1 MSILRQRN
9 YVQDAKLPQGAEHI
23 YTDRMTIK
31 RQIWQQKHD
40 VVGLLKLKGFF
51 FLYPSQTDALIQSTY
66 IILYFTKHVYMN
78 ILLIYYHINYKNY

>member
-9 YVQDAKLPQGAEHI
+9 YVQDAKLPQWAEHI

-40 VVGLLKLKGFF
+40 VGGLLKLKPFVS
-51 FLYPSQTDALIQSTY
+51 YPSQTDALIQSTY
-66 IILYFTKHVYMN
+66 IILYFTKHVYIN